1 MFDIFKGA
9 LFLNGSSKSIPAR
22 VSFEFD
28 SIRFLLEDGNALEA
42 NFSMIKISSGGFENR
57 LIEIKAV
64 SQDNNAIICYINP
77 EEVNDFLEAA
87 QRPGVYLDKAQIS
100 TIKSNLKNNRII
112 EFLVNWGFELI
123 IAAILFMVYS
133 FFY

>member
-1 MFDIFKGA
+1 MIDLFKGA
-9 LFLNGSSKSIPAR
+9 LFLNGSGKSIPAR

-42 NFSMIKISSGGFENR
+42 SFSMIKIGSGGFEDR

-64 SQDNNAIICYINP
+64 SQDNNAIICYINL
-77 EEVNDFLEAA
+77 EETDDFLEAA

-100 TIKSNLKNNRII
+100 IIKSNLKSNRII
-112 EFLVNWGFELI
+112 ELFVNWGFELI
-123 IAAILFMVYS
+123 IAAFLIMLYS